1 MRSVYIRLSYRMVD
15 TMHPWTDILC
25 LLIEGCLETEP
36 RFCLYTSTTSRK
48 LSEPEFSFFSSFWVE
63 GLQDSGRGIKKGA
76 EEWANTREIPS
87 VYGQTVCQPNFFLRM
102 SITVNSAEEWLASF
116 YGKIGLLLT
125 YFIKVKISLLFL

>member
-15 TMHPWTDILC
+15 TMHPWTGILC
-25 LLIEGCLETEP
+25 LWLEGCLETEP

-48 LSEPEFSFFSSFWVE
+48 LSEPEFSFFSSFWVQ

-87 VYGQTVCQPNFFLRM
+87 VYGQTVCQPNFFLRNVYYCELCRGM
-102 SITVNSAEEWLASF
+102 
-116 YGKIGLLLT
+116 IGFILWKDRTLT
-125 YFIKVKISLLFL
+125 YFIKVKILLLFF